1 MPEDFLSKR
10 DNFDQWFAAFQKSI
24 SLATKTAIYKTKT
37 KTTPRHAEMPSTDYA
52 QYFGLSPAMIVAC
65 CTLTDT
71 IRSGNSTLC
80 PGCSFYLPQC
90 SYAVKT
96 SCPCS
101 GPLTNRQLSAP
112 VFNSTRG
119 SAYGMSSFEG

>member
-37 KTTPRHAEMPSTDYA
+37 KTTPRLTKMPSTDYA
-52 QYFGLSPAMIVAC
+52 QYFGLSPTMIVAC

-71 IRSGNSTLC
+71 IRSGNSTLVLDAAS
-80 PGCSFYLPQC
+80 PISSVPM
-90 SYAVKT
+90 
-96 SCPCS
+96 
-101 GPLTNRQLSAP
+101 PLKRAAHAQDHLQTDNFLLQ
-112 VFNSTRG
+112 
-119 SAYGMSSFEG
+119 SSIVPEGQRTV